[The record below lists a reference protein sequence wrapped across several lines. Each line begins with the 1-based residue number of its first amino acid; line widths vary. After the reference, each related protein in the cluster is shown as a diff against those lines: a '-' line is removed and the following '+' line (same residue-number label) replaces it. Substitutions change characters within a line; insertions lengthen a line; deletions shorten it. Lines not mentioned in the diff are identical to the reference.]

1 MPHAHPLVVVTGAD
15 RTGKSSLLH
24 GLAGELPGWTVVS
37 YDDEFVPERYGFVK
51 RLKGDLVRTI
61 IPGGYSIDMLIG
73 WLHVTQVYLR
83 DACADARKRG
93 PVLADSYFYKLL
105 AKCVLRG
112 LGEHPV
118 VKSWR
123 AFERPDHVVLLEL
136 PRDELARRAG
146 DLSSLNAFE
155 HHGSAATAETFL
167 SFQEDLKR
175 QLARE
180 MEGIPATRID
190 AAVSPEAPRARVR
203 EVLTALG

>member
-1 MPHAHPLVVVTGAD
+1 MPHAPPLVVVTGTD
-15 RTGKSSLLH
+15 YTGKSSLLR
-24 GLAGELPGWTVVS
+24 GLAGELPGWTIVS
-37 YDDEFVPERYGFVK
+37 YDDEFVPERYGFIQ

-61 IPGGYSIDMLIG
+61 FPGGYSVDMLIG

-83 DACADARKRG
+83 DACTEARARG
-93 PVLADSYFYKLL
+93 PVLVDSYFYKLL

-136 PRDELARRAG
+136 PRDELVRRAG
-146 DLSSLNAFE
+146 DLSRLNAFE
-155 HHGSAATAETFL
+155 HHGSAATVETFL
-167 SFQEDLKR
+167 SFQEDLQR
-175 QLARE
+175 HLARE
-180 MEGIPATRID
+180 VDGIPTTRID
-190 AAVSPEAPRARVR
+190 AAVPPEALRARVR